1 MPFRNRIRLPITIGR
16 AQFPVERNI
25 FRKANGERK
34 TLSAIISK
42 TVEGQTDEMPED
54 WHQKL
59 VVALSHDTVNI
70 EDTRLIT
77 GVALDGEYQ
86 IEWSDFL
93 NYPLAQATFRAQVTP
108 FSATNSNCQ
117 TCEELAQ
124 VVANDDTVEDSW
136 GEGESHTVPNVL
148 ANDAIC
154 CFPASASLRSFNT
167 FFFSSV
173 VLNPDGTMDVTL
185 NNPVPNASN
194 VLVATYR
201 VTCPDGSYD
210 EANVYIQTVTGTGT
224 ECEAPTDGVLVNAGS
239 DSLSISW
246 AGTVGE
252 YGWEIA
258 TAADPNTILQSG
270 VVYAEGVVITGLDA
284 DTAYVVRVW
293 SICNVYSISDEITI
307 NASTDVPTAHLDP
320 DNYSYQP
327 TSGITGVCDLF
338 TTSAVRIPE
347 AAADSV
353 LAGARCLITI
363 VFSNDAGDPT
373 VEKEYT
379 FEIGATV
386 ANESHSVSFPSYCG
400 TIGGTVT
407 DVAVI
412 P

>member
-1 MPFRNRIRLPITIGR
+1 MAFKNRIRLPITLGK
-16 AQFPVERNI
+16 AQFPIERNI

-34 TLSAIISK
+34 VLSVVISK
-42 TVEGQTDEMPED
+42 TVEGVTDQLPEE

-59 VVALSHDTVNI
+59 VVALSHDEVTI
-70 EDTRLIT
+70 EDTRLLT
-77 GVALDGEYQ
+77 GVALDGDYG
-86 IEWSDFL
+86 IEWQDFL
-93 NYPLAQATFRAQVTP
+93 NYPLAQARFTAQITP

-124 VVANDDTVEDSW
+124 VVANNDTVEETW
-136 GEGESHTVPNVL
+136 EEGNTYNGASVL
-148 ANDAIC
+148 LNDAVC
-154 CFPASASLRSFNT
+154 CYPSTVSLRSFNT

-173 VLNPDGTMDVTL
+173 SINPDGTFSATL

-210 EANVYIQTVTGTGT
+210 EANIYVQTVTGSGAV
-224 ECEAPTDGVLVNAGS
+224 CEAPTDGVLVNAS
-239 DSLSISW
+239 ASTLSVSW
-246 AGTVGE
+246 SGTVGE

-258 TAADPNTILQSG
+258 TQADPNTVLQSG
-270 VVYAEGVVITGLDA
+270 VVYAEGIVITGLDP

-293 SICNVYSISDEITI
+293 SICNVYSISDEISI
-307 NASTDVPTAHLDP
+307 NATTDVPTAHLDP

-338 TTSAVRIPE
+338 TTSAVRTAD

-353 LAGARCLITI
+353 LAGARCKITI
-363 VFSNDAGDPT
+363 VYSNDAMDPT
-373 VEKEYT
+373 VEVEYT

-386 ANESHSVSFPSYCG
+386 ANENTSVSFPSYCG
-400 TIGGTVT
+400 EINGVVT